1 MRVAACLTA
10 AAVAVAGTL
19 AGIQLA
25 TSGGVAANVN
35 TSAVNLSRDG
45 WDNHEPALSPATVGA
60 SGKFGSIFATKV
72 NGQVYAQPLV
82 LDSAT
87 GSSVIVATQND
98 WVYSI
103 NGLNGT
109 VNWSRQL
116 GSPYAEAAEGCTRP
130 TISPY
135 VGVTSTPVYDPGT
148 GTIYVSALISGPP
161 GDDAHMSTHAEAD
174 LFALDAATG
183 QFRWQQPVSISGPA
197 ANAAGVVF
205 DASKELQRA
214 GLLLLNGWVYLGY
227 AGLCSDAPGYEG
239 FIAGVNTTSHAT
251 TLWTDVAGA
260 DGQLGGIWQG
270 GNGLVSDGK
279 SIYASTGNGTPPA
292 SGAAGHSA
300 PANVGQSVVR
310 LDVNPSTHALSTGD
324 FFSPGDA
331 DTAAAADHDLGS
343 AGPIALPFGTSK
355 YPRILATADKD
366 ATVFLL
372 NADDLG
378 GRSPAETGSTALF
391 TGTDG
396 LVYNPPGTISHGLWG
411 HMAAFTGKLPDGSTA
426 KYIYYPGVG
435 WGGFDN
441 LSLLTFHDNDPSPPT
456 LTNIGTSA
464 DVFGYGSGSPVI
476 TSNGGDASSAVVWMV
491 NATTTGT
498 APNQVTTGRLEAV
511 RALPALVNNKSVL
524 STIWSAPIGTPGKFS
539 VVATDN
545 GHVYTASQNDGNA
558 ASTACSTTFEDPHYT
573 AANSRC
579 AGVVYGFGAKSA
591 QLATSATSVNLG
603 HVPLGQSGTASVT
616 LTNTGDVPV
625 TVTKIT
631 GPGVPFGV
639 TGLAAGQQI
648 PAGTAVRVPVSFT
661 PQARLT
667 MTGKFTVTA
676 TDGFTSRTLTI
687 GVGGVGATATA
698 AAVPSP
704 GGGWTLNGSAAMA
717 GTALR
722 LTPVTANTAG
732 SAVFYQ
738 PVASNG
744 LKAAFTAQLAGGS
757 GGDGL
762 TFSLISP
769 SDTPAALGRGGSLL
783 GFGGLH
789 GVSVVLGTH
798 KEPGFPAANFI
809 GISNGTAGSGSA
821 AHLTFRAYATAVPS
835 LRGAHVI
842 TVTVSGG
849 KVSVAVNGKTYL
861 TAAAAIPATVLP
873 AFTAANGSATDVHQ
887 VSAATITPAGGTIPA
902 PGGGWSFNGKAVMS
916 GADASL
922 TPVAANQAGSVV
934 YPRAVATS
942 KFTAS
947 FDAQLTSGTGG
958 DGLTLALLNAAT
970 AKATSLGAAGQGLG
984 WAGLS
989 GVAVALGTQQLPGTP
1004 AGNWVAISAG
1014 SSAGVPT
1021 FIATKALGALR
1032 TGSHRVTVSLVSGTL
1047 TVAIDGVTELTQ
1059 AVSAPS
1065 KALVAYTAST
1075 GSVTDL
1081 HLVRNA
1087 AISAASFA

>member
-1 MRVAACLTA
+1 LAKLTPPSVERCHCTVGVGTPVAAARKLTESP
-10 AAVAVAGTL
+10 GCTC
-19 AGIQLA
+19 
-25 TSGGVAANVN
+25 
-35 TSAVNLSRDG
+35 G
-45 WDNHEPALSPATVGA
+45 WS
-60 SGKFGSIFATKV
+60 
-72 NGQVYAQPLV
+72 
-82 LDSAT
+82 T

-116 GSPYAEAAEGCTRP
+116 GSPYAAAAEGCPKP

-135 VGVTSTPVYDPGT
+135 VGVTSTPVFDPGT
-148 GTIYVSALISGPP
+148 GTIYVSGLVSGPP
-161 GDDAHMSTHAEAD
+161 GDDSHLSTATPQAK

-183 QFRWQQPVSISGPA
+183 SIRWNQTVSGPA
-197 ANAAGVVF
+197 ANAAGVAF

-214 GLLLLNGWVYLGY
+214 GLLLLNGSVYLAY
-227 AGLCSDAPGYEG
+227 AGLCSNAPGYEG

-260 DGQLGGIWQG
+260 DGKLGGIWQG

-279 SIYASTGNGTPPA
+279 SIYVSTGNGTPPA
-292 SGAAGHSA
+292 SGAAGNSA

-558 ASTACSTTFEDPHYT
+558 ATTADP
-573 AANSRC
+573 NWS
-579 AGVVYGFGAKSA
+579 
-591 QLATSATSVNLG
+591 
-603 HVPLGQSGTASVT
+603 PLGAPF
-616 LTNTGDVPV
+616 TNAA
-625 TVTKIT
+625 
-631 GPGVPFGV
+631 PG
-639 TGLAAGQQI
+639 QHN
-648 PAGTAVRVPVSFT
+648 FT
-661 PQARLT
+661 P
-667 MTGKFTVTA
+667 
-676 TDGFTSRTLTI
+676 
-687 GVGGVGATATA
+687 
-698 AAVPSP
+698 P
-704 GGGWTLNGSAAMA
+704 
-717 GTALR
+717 
-722 LTPVTANTAG
+722 
-732 SAVFYQ
+732 
-738 PVASNG
+738 
-744 LKAAFTAQLAGGS
+744 
-757 GGDGL
+757 
-762 TFSLISP
+762 
-769 SDTPAALGRGGSLL
+769 
-783 GFGGLH
+783 
-789 GVSVVLGTH
+789 
-798 KEPGFPAANFI
+798 FPA
-809 GISNGTAGSGSA
+809 
-821 AHLTFRAYATAVPS
+821 Y
-835 LRGAHVI
+835 
-842 TVTVSGG
+842 
-849 KVSVAVNGKTYL
+849 
-861 TAAAAIPATVLP
+861 
-873 AFTAANGSATDVHQ
+873 
-887 VSAATITPAGGTIPA
+887 
-902 PGGGWSFNGKAVMS
+902 W
-916 GADASL
+916 
-922 TPVAANQAGSVV
+922 
-934 YPRAVATS
+934 
-942 KFTAS
+942 
-947 FDAQLTSGTGG
+947 
-958 DGLTLALLNAAT
+958 
-970 AKATSLGAAGQGLG
+970 
-984 WAGLS
+984 
-989 GVAVALGTQQLPGTP
+989 
-1004 AGNWVAISAG
+1004 SAG
-1014 SSAGVPT
+1014 
-1021 FIATKALGALR
+1021 
-1032 TGSHRVTVSLVSGTL
+1032 
-1047 TVAIDGVTELTQ
+1047 
-1059 AVSAPS
+1059 
-1065 KALVAYTAST
+1065 
-1075 GSVTDL
+1075 
-1081 HLVRNA
+1081 
-1087 AISAASFA
+1087 